1 MVISSANAAT
11 SSYDVAGQNSK
22 VAISTQNSKITQPQQ
37 ADLVSLSSES
47 VDAQRK
53 EKYALKTDPV
63 EFYKAWLD
71 TEPRY
76 IYLEG
81 PKPYEDLLPETQTY
95 IDQLNERLKNAKSPE
110 QRQGIEAYIS
120 GASRY
125 GDKEMIQSDSDLKTR
140 LRVDEV
146 SVSLMSAHLEIN
158 NEELAVPEGLQR
170 AESSVN
176 AGIRSLSDVAIQLNE
191 KIGISREETLAELA
205 IVKKQH
211 RANLEAFFYGWLNGS
226 RTMEDE
232 MQTRT
237 NAAQE
242 FNKASGMPDNR

>member
-110 QRQGIEAYIS
+110 QRQGITAIFCSPLIESCTADIVLS
-120 GASRY
+120 A
-125 GDKEMIQSDSDLKTR
+125 KIWNFFTR
-140 LRVDEV
+140 FVLPKYC
-146 SVSLMSAHLEIN
+146 HN
-158 NEELAVPEGLQR
+158 LAVC
-170 AESSVN
+170 
-176 AGIRSLSDVAIQLNE
+176 
-191 KIGISREETLAELA
+191 K
-205 IVKKQH
+205 
-211 RANLEAFFYGWLNGS
+211 F
-226 RTMEDE
+226 
-232 MQTRT
+232 
-237 NAAQE
+237 
-242 FNKASGMPDNR
+242 